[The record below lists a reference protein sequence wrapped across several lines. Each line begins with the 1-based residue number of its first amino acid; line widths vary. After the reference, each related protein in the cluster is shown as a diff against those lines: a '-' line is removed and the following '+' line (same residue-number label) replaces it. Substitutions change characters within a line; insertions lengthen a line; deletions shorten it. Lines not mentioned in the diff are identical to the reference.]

1 MAAKKEGSEQA
12 RRKLPALL
20 ERAHR
25 GQTTVITKHGVPY
38 AAIVPV
44 AEVAKKATGVS
55 LQQLRGTGKGLWG
68 KNAARFINKLR
79 AEWK

>member
-12 RRKLPALL
+12 RRKFPALL

-44 AEVAKKATGVS
+44 ADIAKKATGVS

-79 AEWK
+79 DEWK